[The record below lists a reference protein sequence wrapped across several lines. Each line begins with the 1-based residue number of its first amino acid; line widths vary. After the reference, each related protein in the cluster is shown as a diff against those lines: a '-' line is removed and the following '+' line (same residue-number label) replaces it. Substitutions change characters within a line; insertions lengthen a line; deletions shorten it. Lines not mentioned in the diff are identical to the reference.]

1 MVERLAQALRPASK
15 MPQDQAAALFNSHQA
30 ELIDAAKA
38 HADLLQWEAF
48 TKALLDIDDE
58 DTRTV
63 LTWVRDLFGLHT
75 IEKNLAWYLIHGR
88 MSAQRA
94 ETVTSYIDRL
104 LLRLRPHAQDLIDSF
119 GLDDGLV
126 RATIATGVEQQ
137 RQDEARAYYR
147 KQRASGDAP
156 IAEKAMKKSKR

>member
-1 MVERLAQALRPASK
+1 
-15 MPQDQAAALFNSHQA
+15 
-30 ELIDAAKA
+30 
-38 HADLLQWEAF
+38 
-48 TKALLDIDDE
+48 
-58 DTRTV
+58 
-63 LTWVRDLFGLHT
+63 
-75 IEKNLAWYLIHGR
+75 

-156 IAEKAMKKSKR
+156 IAEKAMKKSAR